1 MGGHG
6 GSGVERTADVKQL
19 GRALTAVGELIGKVR
34 PEQWSGPTPCTDW
47 TVRRLV
53 DHLIG
58 MNRVFTALLD
68 DQPPPRRDAGHI
80 EEDPVGAYRDS
91 AATLQSAFEQPGV
104 LQRTFSGPL
113 GAASGAERLH
123 IRLYD
128 LLAHGWDLA
137 KATGQPVELPED
149 AAEQA
154 MAFVRTQLTDAAR
167 AGRFDPAQAIA
178 DDAPAI
184 DRLAAFLGRPVGSY
198 S

>member
-1 MGGHG
+1 MGGHD
-6 GSGVERTADVKQL
+6 GSGIERTADVERL

-68 DQPPPRRDAGHI
+68 DQPPPRRDSGHI

-91 AATLQSAFEQPGV
+91 AAALQSAFEQPGV
-104 LQRTFSGPL
+104 LQRTFRGPL

-137 KATGQPVELPED
+137 KATGQPVALPED

-154 MAFVRTQLTDAAR
+154 LAFVRTQLTDAAR
-167 AGRFDPAQAIA
+167 AGRFDPAQSIA
-178 DDAPAI
+178 DDAPAT